1 MSNFVLTEEDIKQ
14 RPNGMDEK
22 RSLLLQQYC
31 DYHSS
36 NGTEIS
42 EESLVKQSREFLTLA
57 EPEERFI
64 NLNLDVYENLLGRIA
79 KNQKSDQES
88 ILRIGSGFKSLEQ
101 YGVNLWRFPWR
112 KEYHTIKVC
121 S

>member
-1 MSNFVLTEEDIKQ
+1 MDKQ
-14 RPNGMDEK
+14 

-36 NGTEIS
+36 NDNKIV

-57 EPEERFI
+57 RPEFRFI
-64 NLNLDVYENLLGRIA
+64 NLNLDVYGNLLERIA
-79 KNQKSDQES
+79 ENHKSDQES
-88 ILRIGSGFKSLEQ
+88 ILKIKSGFKSLEQ
-101 YGVNLWRFPWR
+101 YGVNLWKFPWR

-121 S
+121 SV